1 MSCLKT
7 HLCARLCEH
16 ETNLKII
23 QSIMGH
29 IDIGTTMNI
38 YAEVSEERKKESMDS
53 LADKLMLF

>member
-1 MSCLKT
+1 MTKLGIYVMKW
-7 HLCARLCEH
+7 
-16 ETNLKII
+16 
-23 QSIMGH
+23 MGH